1 MEEKERRG
9 KLGRWRNQSLD
20 GESRRTKNLQRRN
33 QSLDEDTQGAEM
45 RIQILDGRSKRNQ
58 SVGELEPTGGEDQVQ
73 RNQDPDQETRR
84 TIVDAEL
91 EGLAEAEESRK
102 TEEGRFLRMRAG
114 K

>member
-20 GESRRTKNLQRRN
+20 
-33 QSLDEDTQGAEM
+33 EDTRGAEI

-84 TIVDAEL
+84 TSVDAEL

>member
-33 QSLDEDTQGAEM
+33 QSLDEDTRGAEI
-45 RIQILDGRSKRNQ
+45 RIQILDERSKRNQ
-58 SVGELEPTGGEDQVQ
+58 SVVELKSTGEEDQVQ

-84 TIVDAEL
+84 TSVDAEL

-102 TEEGRFLRMRAG
+102 TEEGRFLRMRDG

>member
-20 GESRRTKNLQRRN
+20 
-33 QSLDEDTQGAEM
+33 EDTQGAEM
-45 RIQILDGRSKRNQ
+45 RIQIHDGRSKRNQ

-84 TIVDAEL
+84 TSVDAEL

>member
-20 GESRRTKNLQRRN
+20 GESRRTKNLQRR
-33 QSLDEDTQGAEM
+33 SLDEDTQGAEM

-84 TIVDAEL
+84 TSVDAEL